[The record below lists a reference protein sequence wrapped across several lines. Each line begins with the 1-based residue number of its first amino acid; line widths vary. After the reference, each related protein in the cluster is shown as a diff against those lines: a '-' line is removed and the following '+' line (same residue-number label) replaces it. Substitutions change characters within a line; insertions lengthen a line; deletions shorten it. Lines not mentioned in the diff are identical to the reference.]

1 MKQFIILLFFLP
13 LSALASFPIEINLPK
28 DTTIEVKKET
38 MEEYKLRINKQL
50 YSASAD
56 DSSVL
61 IQKEVSPALLIFS
74 IICIVF
80 GAVKFVISTNK
91 MDGWGGNNDYTNF
104 WQSVLGAMI
113 TGLGL
118 VLALIDLIRR
128 AILKRPS

>member
-1 MKQFIILLFFLP
+1 
-13 LSALASFPIEINLPK
+13 
-28 DTTIEVKKET
+28 
-38 MEEYKLRINKQL
+38 
-50 YSASAD
+50 
-56 DSSVL
+56 
-61 IQKEVSPALLIFS
+61 
-74 IICIVF
+74 
-80 GAVKFVISTNK
+80 